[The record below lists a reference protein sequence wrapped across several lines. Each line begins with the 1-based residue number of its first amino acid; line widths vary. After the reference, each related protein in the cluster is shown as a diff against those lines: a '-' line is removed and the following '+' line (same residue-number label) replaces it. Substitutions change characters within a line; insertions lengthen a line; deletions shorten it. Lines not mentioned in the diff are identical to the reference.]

1 MFFLKSLKK
10 FEIFFCIRKCMI
22 FLFACCLLYAV
33 TPAPAYAATNA
44 SMNTIL
50 GEEALGEA
58 EKVEV
63 DLGSATGEHAA
74 KELKKVVTNADRKG
88 LLDITERAGFL
99 ILVIGIGQMLMAFK
113 DDNADA
119 KARSTT
125 VILAGIFLIGV
136 AGILTQLG
144 AM

>member
-1 MFFLKSLKK
+1 
-10 FEIFFCIRKCMI
+10 
-22 FLFACCLLYAV
+22 
-33 TPAPAYAATNA
+33 
-44 SMNTIL
+44 MNTIL

-58 EKVEV
+58 QKVEV
-63 DLGSATGEHAA
+63 DLGSATGEDAA
-74 KELKKVVTNADRKG
+74 KELKKVVTNADRTG
-88 LLDITERAGFL
+88 LMDITERAGFL

>member
-1 MFFLKSLKK
+1 
-10 FEIFFCIRKCMI
+10 
-22 FLFACCLLYAV
+22 
-33 TPAPAYAATNA
+33 
-44 SMNTIL
+44 
-50 GEEALGEA
+50 
-58 EKVEV
+58 
-63 DLGSATGEHAA
+63 
-74 KELKKVVTNADRKG
+74 
-88 LLDITERAGFL
+88 
-99 ILVIGIGQMLMAFK
+99 MAFK